1 MRCLTF
7 STVVFKGSGALP
19 KVTGF
24 TPDPVGARGYP
35 VGSIVPVDCG
45 NVNVDPGTTDCKK
58 LGLRNPGAVSVPVSN
73 DADND
78 ADA

>member
-19 KVTGF
+19 KVIGF

-35 VGSIVPVDCG
+35 AGDIAPVDCG
-45 NVNVDPGTTDCKK
+45 NVNVDPETTDCNK
-58 LGLRNPGAVSVPVSN
+58 LGLENAGAVSVPVLN
-73 DADND
+73 DDDN
-78 ADA
+78 

>member
-7 STVVFKGSGALP
+7 SNVVFKGKGALP
-19 KVTGF
+19 KVIGF
-24 TPDPVGARGYP
+24 TPDPVGALGYP
-35 VGSIVPVDCG
+35 AGSIVPVDCG
-45 NVNVDPGTTDCKK
+45 NVNVDPGTIDCNK

-73 DADND
+73 A